1 MKTKNQ
7 YIVDRSKSQRGSHD
21 LSKQPGGAAAVQIVY
36 KSGDVMTYRNV
47 HYPKAY
53 MKRIWEGDDALNIHD
68 VFVVDGKGK
77 RIDDE

>member
-1 MKTKNQ
+1 
-7 YIVDRSKSQRGSHD
+7 
-21 LSKQPGGAAAVQIVY
+21 
-36 KSGDVMTYRNV
+36 
-47 HYPKAY
+47 